1 MNKNKNRRIVPAFAT
16 EAEEADWWYQNR
28 EAHGKDLLAAVK
40 SGEAQILTREK
51 LLARIEASKKKPAP
65 VVSLRIPQDDL
76 LLARKQA
83 ERKGLP
89 YQTYIKS
96 LLHETLVKR
105 EKKAGYPS
113 PSPCFLRALRAS
125 VVNTDPPHPSRRQRQ
140 FQIPHPQPRSRILRP
155 HISMMQAHRPLR
167 NRQP

>member
-1 MNKNKNRRIVPAFAT
+1 MKKQTRTKRIVPRFAT

-28 EAHGKDLLAAVK
+28 EVHGKELLAAVK

-65 VVSLRIPQDDL
+65 VVALRIPAADL
-76 LLARKQA
+76 ALARKQA

-96 LLHETLVKR
+96 LLHETLADR
-105 EKKAGYPS
+105 EKRKAG
-113 PSPCFLRALRAS
+113 
-125 VVNTDPPHPSRRQRQ
+125 
-140 FQIPHPQPRSRILRP
+140 
-155 HISMMQAHRPLR
+155 
-167 NRQP
+167 